1 MTNYE
6 LFLEAL
12 CEART
17 IDSDMFNYFMA
28 DGVMMYA
35 YRKGQ
40 KKQYVDKQTLQVA
53 PNWYSNFKG
62 MDTAQLI
69 KQMEHRA
76 TLYDMAINA
85 YLKVYGEGTDGQ
97 IHSGTNQ

>member
-1 MTNYE
+1 MGAVNMTNYE

-17 IDSDMFNYFMA
+17 QDSEMFNYFM
-28 DGVMMYA
+28 DEGIMKYQ

-40 KKQYVDKQTLQVA
+40 KKVYEDKQTFNVV
-53 PNWYSNFKG
+53 PNWYANFKG
-62 MDTAQLI
+62 MGIAQLI

-76 TLYDMAINA
+76 TLYDLAITA
-85 YLKVYGEGTDGQ
+85 YLKVFGEGD
-97 IHSGTNQ
+97 